1 MLLERK
7 REKRSDNSWMKFEI
21 ITTPTFDKEF
31 KRLKKKYNSLPND
44 LEIFEKEL
52 LGNTNIG
59 IDLGGNIRK
68 VRVAVKSK
76 NKGKSGG
83 VRVITYSVILKIT
96 DRMIFLVTLFDKS
109 EKENIPDSE
118 IKQIIKEIG
127 F

>member
-1 MLLERK
+1 MLPERK
-7 REKRSDNSWMKFEI
+7 REKHSDNSWMKLEI

-31 KRLKKKYNSLPND
+31 KRLKKKYISLPND

-52 LGNTNIG
+52 LEDTNIG
-59 IDLGGNIRK
+59 IDLGGNVRK
-68 VRVAVKSK
+68 VRIAVKSK

-109 EKENIPDSE
+109 DKENIPDSE
-118 IKQIIKEIG
+118 IKKIIKAIG